1 MILYKMKKIY
11 VAPAVEVI
19 AIAGQKIMAGSGVSS
34 DTGYNFNTEIGG
46 SGSGPVSSGMS
57 YEIDMESF
65 DDSGW

>member
-1 MILYKMKKIY
+1 MKKIY
-11 VAPAVEVI
+11 EAPAVEVI
-19 AIAGQKIMAGSGVSS
+19 AIAGQKIMAGSVVS
-34 DTGYNFNTEIGG
+34 GYNDYKFNTEIGG